1 MSVDARSPPS
11 GAGWFDGLGW
21 WEEPYG
27 GSVTSFAVPAS
38 DQIRRRALRRMRT
51 VATCLLLLAAVV
63 YVVTHGQD
71 GWQGYVNAAAEAAMV
86 GAVADWFAVTA
97 LFRHPLGLPVPHTAI
112 IPRKKQMLG
121 ESLQE
126 FVTDNFLHEDVVRA
140 RLADARVSERAGT
153 WLSRPEHAQRIVEI
167 GSRVTADALARVKPD
182 DVKAVV
188 DAAIV
193 PRLREEELGPV
204 AGQLLQSVL
213 ADDAHRGLV
222 DLALAE
228 LERWLVEH
236 AGDVAAIIEQR
247 APTWTPQWL
256 DRRVAGWAQ
265 EQALEW
271 VRDIVRDPQH
281 RVRQALDGYLATL
294 ADDLQHDPATRERA
308 ERLKARVLDQPQVTV
323 TAVRLW
329 DALRRA
335 LVEALEQPDG
345 PLRAR
350 AVAELTALGERLS
363 TDAAFAQRADDLL
376 ADGASYV
383 VDRYGHELASVIS
396 ATVDRWDGQET
407 AERIELHVGR
417 DLQFIRINGTVVG
430 GLVGLLIHAVS
441 AAL

>member
-1 MSVDARSPPS
+1 M
-11 GAGWFDGLGW
+11 FDGLGW
-21 WEEPYG
+21 WGAPYG
-27 GSVTSFAVPAS
+27 GPVTSFAVPAALSAS
-38 DQIRRRALRRMRT
+38 DQNRRRALRRMRT
-51 VATCLLLLAAVV
+51 VATGLLLLAAVV

-71 GWQGYVNAAAEAAMV
+71 GWTGYVNAAAEAAMV

-97 LFRHPLGLPVPHTAI
+97 LFRHPLGVPVPHTAI

-140 RLADARVSERAGT
+140 RLADARVSERAGA
-153 WLSRPEHAQRIVEI
+153 WLAQPEHAQRLVEV
-167 GSRVTADALARVKPD
+167 GARVTADALARVKPD
-182 DVKAVV
+182 DVRAVV

-193 PRLREEELGPV
+193 PRLREEELGTV
-204 AGQLLQSVL
+204 AGQLLESVL

-228 LERWLVEH
+228 LERWLVDH

-265 EQALEW
+265 EQAVEW

-281 RVRQALDGYLATL
+281 RVRRALDGYLATL

-363 TDAAFAQRADDLL
+363 SDAGFAQRADALL

-383 VDRYGHELASVIS
+383 VDRYGHELASIIS
-396 ATVDRWDGQET
+396 ATVDRWDGRET

-430 GLVGLLIHAVS
+430 GLVGLLIHAIGS
-441 AAL
+441 TF

>member
-1 MSVDARSPPS
+1 
-11 GAGWFDGLGW
+11 
-21 WEEPYG
+21 
-27 GSVTSFAVPAS
+27 VTSFAVPSALSAS
-38 DQIRRRALRRMRT
+38 DQVRRRGLRRMRT

-63 YVVTHGQD
+63 FVLTHGQD
-71 GWQGYVNAAAEAAMV
+71 GWAGYVNATAEAAMV

-97 LFRHPLGLPVPHTAI
+97 LFRHPLGVPVPHTAI

-126 FVTDNFLHEDVVRA
+126 FVTDNFLHEDVVRD
-140 RLADARVSERAGT
+140 RLADARVSERVGT
-153 WLSRPEHAQRIVEI
+153 WLSDPDHGRRLVDV
-167 GSRVTADALARVKPD
+167 GARVGADVLERVRAD
-182 DVKAVV
+182 DVRAVV

-204 AGQLLQSVL
+204 AGQLLESVL

-222 DLALAE
+222 DLALTE
-228 LERWLVEH
+228 LDRWLVEH

-247 APTWTPQWL
+247 APAWTPQWL

-265 EQALEW
+265 EQALDW
-271 VRDIVRDPQH
+271 VRDIARDPEH
-281 RVRQALDGYLATL
+281 RVRRALDGYLLTL
-294 ADDLQHDPATRERA
+294 ADDLQHDPHTRERA
-308 ERLKARVLDQPQVTV
+308 ERLKGRVLDQPQVTE

-335 LVEALEQPDG
+335 LVEALQEPDG
-345 PLRAR
+345 PLRSR
-350 AVAELTALGERLS
+350 AVAELTALGKRL
-363 TDAAFAQRADDLL
+363 TDEPALAARADGLL
-376 ADGASYV
+376 ADAAAYV

-430 GLVGLLIHAVS
+430 GLVGLLIHAV
-441 AAL
+441 AQTW

>member
-1 MSVDARSPPS
+1 M
-11 GAGWFDGLGW
+11 
-21 WEEPYG
+21 
-27 GSVTSFAVPAS
+27 TSFAVPAAMSAS
-38 DQIRRRALRRMRT
+38 DQNRRRGLRRMRI
-51 VATCLLLLAAVV
+51 VATGLLLLAAVV
-63 YVVTHGQD
+63 YVATHGQD

-97 LFRHPLGLPVPHTAI
+97 LFRHPLGVPVPHTAI

-140 RLADARVSERAGT
+140 RLADARVSERVGA
-153 WLSRPEHAQRIVEI
+153 WLSEPEHAHRLVQI

-204 AGQLLQSVL
+204 AGQLLESVL

-228 LERWLVEH
+228 LERWLVDH

-247 APTWTPQWL
+247 APAWTPQWL

-265 EQALEW
+265 DQALEW

-281 RVRQALDGYLATL
+281 RVRRALDGYLATL

-376 ADGASYV
+376 ADGAAYV

-396 ATVDRWDGQET
+396 ATVDRWDGKET

-430 GLVGLLIHAVS
+430 GLVGLLIHAIGS
-441 AAL
+441 TF

>member
-1 MSVDARSPPS
+1 M
-11 GAGWFDGLGW
+11 
-21 WEEPYG
+21 
-27 GSVTSFAVPAS
+27 TSFALPAELS
-38 DQIRRRALRRMRT
+38 ANDRARRRGLRRMRT
-51 VATCLLLLAAVV
+51 VATCLLVLAAIVFV
-63 YVVTHGQD
+63 LTHGQD

-97 LFRHPLGLPVPHTAI
+97 LFRHPLGLPIPHTAI

-126 FVTDNFLHEDVVRA
+126 FVTDNFLHEDVVRE
-140 RLADARVSERAGT
+140 RLSDARVSERVGT
-153 WLSRPEHAQRIVEI
+153 WLSEPGHVRRLVDVGARV
-167 GSRVTADALARVKPD
+167 GSDALARVKAD
-182 DVKAVV
+182 DVRTVV

-204 AGQLLQSVL
+204 AGQLLESVL

-222 DLALAE
+222 DLGLAE

-236 AGDVAAIIEQR
+236 AGEVAAIIEQR
-247 APTWTPQWL
+247 APAWTPQWL

-271 VRDIVRDPQH
+271 VRDVVHDPEH
-281 RVRQALDGYLATL
+281 RVRGALDGYLTTL
-294 ADDLQHDPATRERA
+294 AHDLQHDPGTRARA
-308 ERLKARVLDQPQVTV
+308 ERLKERVLDQPQVSI

-335 LVEALEQPDG
+335 LVEALQDEDG

-350 AVAELTALGERLS
+350 AVAELQALGERLRS
-363 TDAAFAQRADDLL
+363 DPALATRTDALL
-376 ADGASYV
+376 ADGAAYV
-383 VDRYGHELASVIS
+383 VERYGSELASVIS
-396 ATVDRWDGQET
+396 ATVDRWDGKET
-407 AERIELHVGR
+407 ADRIELHVGR

-430 GLVGLLIHAVS
+430 GLVGLLIHAVAS
-441 AAL
+441 LL